1 MFLAFPV
8 AVLFVV
14 VSELFVEVFV
24 AVVVIVIVLS
34 LRVEAVVVVV
44 VDLSVEFAVLAES
57 DGRPEK

>member
-24 AVVVIVIVLS
+24 AVVVIVLS

-44 VDLSVEFAVLAES
+44 VDLSVEFVVLAES